1 MAGVFRTLSLDA
13 INRPKSGRPGLAL
26 GATDI
31 ATVLF
36 RGTARMHWI
45 SSSAALVMR
54 GPCFL
59 GSFRPTFAIGA
70 AIVDIPESGVA
81 MVTDPQ
87 PSPIR

>member
-1 MAGVFRTLSLDA
+1 MA
-13 INRPKSGRPGLAL
+13 
-26 GATDI
+26 ATDV
-31 ATVLF
+31 ATVLSG
-36 RGTARMHWI
+36 GTARTHWI

-54 GPCFL
+54 GPGFL

-70 AIVDIPESGVA
+70 AIVDIRESDVA